1 MYHLNRIIGL
11 VGFTLLI
18 LPNSVLAARLTADQK
33 VITEILQDGQ
43 YIYPVIE
50 SGSLAGEVAVFEE
63 PGVAFVNSPGFF
75 RSLLKG
81 VTVVAGGVTGAAIG
95 SLVAPGPG
103 TAGGA
108 ATGALAAATVVNNI
122 NREGPGPGKKWLIS
136 DIRAYESINV
146 SGVGEILPDV
156 LIDVSDHITVTTALS
171 SSIDLSFVDTSIFP
185 VNVVDEMLMP
195 ISDIQSAGLFV
206 LTNNTGTQ
214 PTKFLGSFVLNE
226 IGSVDSRPLT
236 ETDFLDIELGS
247 SLSVADGT
255 EITSLSTLVVGFK
268 SVPEPTSILSFL
280 AFGTLGAAS
289 TLKRKLNL
297 SKSAD
302 KELEKVS

>member
-1 MYHLNRIIGL
+1 
-11 VGFTLLI
+11 
-18 LPNSVLAARLTADQK
+18 
-33 VITEILQDGQ
+33 
-43 YIYPVIE
+43 
-50 SGSLAGEVAVFEE
+50 
-63 PGVAFVNSPGFF
+63 
-75 RSLLKG
+75 
-81 VTVVAGGVTGAAIG
+81 
-95 SLVAPGPG
+95 
-103 TAGGA
+103 
-108 ATGALAAATVVNNI
+108 
-122 NREGPGPGKKWLIS
+122 
-136 DIRAYESINV
+136 
-146 SGVGEILPDV
+146 
-156 LIDVSDHITVTTALS
+156 
-171 SSIDLSFVDTSIFP
+171 
-185 VNVVDEMLMP
+185 MP